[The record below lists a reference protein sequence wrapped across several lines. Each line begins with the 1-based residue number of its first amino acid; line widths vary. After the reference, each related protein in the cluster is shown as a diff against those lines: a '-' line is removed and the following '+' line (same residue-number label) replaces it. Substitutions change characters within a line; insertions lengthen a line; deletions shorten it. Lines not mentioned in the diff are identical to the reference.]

1 MQTFA
6 QSIARN
12 DGYLF
17 SKWEKL
23 QALAR
28 VAHDEI
34 AAIPETAPLGDEV
47 DAITFAI
54 APLQRAAE
62 TFCMI
67 EPTTAAGSAM
77 KARAVVW
84 LDGGALADLTQ
95 PVGEYDRGVEPVL
108 N

>member
-1 MQTFA
+1 MQTLA
-6 QSIARN
+6 QSIVRN

-34 AAIPETAPLGDEV
+34 TAIPEAAPLGDEV
-47 DAITFAI
+47 AAITFAI

-67 EPTTAAGSAM
+67 APTTATGSAM
-77 KARAVVW
+77 RARASAW
-84 LDGGALADLTQ
+84 LDGGALADL
-95 PVGEYDRGVEPVL
+95 VL
-108 N
+108 PAA